1 LKRRFMRISHVATW
15 HELLVVTLQLLCPRV
30 SSFFEKFKRKV
41 IAAQSFR
48 EGQID
53 RSMVRL
59 IQNEMN
65 LSPIAFQKAKMLSSC
80 ILTVH
85 FSTG

>member
-1 LKRRFMRISHVATW
+1 MSLPGMSC
-15 HELLVVTLQLLCPRV
+15 LSLLCNYFVPESAV
-30 SSFFEKFKRKV
+30 FFEKFKRKV